1 MKITEKTAK
10 MFLAVFVILG
20 FNYGVSFQQFLH
32 FDWTDPRGLGDSLS
46 YLAMSNGDTDITS
59 IHRYRIIIPF
69 LADLVRDVI
78 RPLVSSDQSHMIDA
92 LSFYI
97 VNYFITSLAGLF
109 LYLFLV
115 ELKFKPERSLLGVFI
130 FLGSRITIL
139 STGSPVVDSLYYLAI
154 IVIVYF
160 CLTRRSMLLSLLTPF
175 LILTKET
182 TVPFLFLPFFL
193 KTMNRKLIAMSLS
206 VSFAILFWMRNAV
219 TSGLSNVDS
228 SEDPILDIVG
238 SHLAS
243 GLADLSQSF
252 FSLASW
258 HDLFSP
264 FSVFWVI
271 ALLGAWI
278 EFKKI
283 DTYYE
288 TPRFLFW
295 IIPIAFGFAVLSSN
309 AGRMLHS
316 LFPLVIPYAL
326 IAIDY
331 VMFRKPVEEDN
342 GEYTDH

>member
-10 MFLAVFVILG
+10 TFLAVLVILG

-32 FDWTDPRGLGDSLS
+32 FDWADPRGLGDSLS
-46 YLAMSNGDTDITS
+46 YLAMSNGDSDIAS

-78 RPLVSSDQSHMIDA
+78 RPLVSSDLLHAIDA

-97 VNYFITSLAGLF
+97 VNYLITSLTGIF

-115 ELKFKPERSLLGVFI
+115 ELKFKPERSLMGVFI

-139 STGSPVVDSLYYLAI
+139 STGAPMVDSLYYLAI

-160 CLTRRSMLLSLLTPF
+160 CLTQRSMLLCLLTPL

-182 TVPFLFLPFFL
+182 TVPFLFLPLLL
-193 KTMNRKLIAMSLS
+193 KTINRKLILLSLS
-206 VSFAILFWMRNAV
+206 VSFAVLFWVRGLV
-219 TSGLSNVDS
+219 TAALPNVS
-228 SEDPILDIVG
+228 KSEDPILVTIT
-238 SHLAS
+238 SHLAA
-243 GLADLSQSF
+243 GLENLNQSY
-252 FSLASW
+252 FSLVGW

-271 ALLGAWI
+271 ALFGGWI

-288 TPRFLFW
+288 IPRFLFW
-295 IIPIAFGFAVLSSN
+295 IIPIAFGYTVLSSN

-331 VMFRKPVEEDN
+331 VMSRKQLKD
-342 GEYTDH
+342 

>member
-1 MKITEKTAK
+1 MNITAK
-10 MFLAVFVILG
+10 TSKMIMVVFVILG

-32 FDWTDPRGLGDSLS
+32 FDWADPRGLGDSLS
-46 YLAMSNGDTDITS
+46 YLAMSNGDSDIAS

-69 LADLVRDVI
+69 LADFVRNVI
-78 RPLVSSDQSHMIDA
+78 RPLVSSDQLHAIDA

-97 VNYFITSLAGLF
+97 VNYLITSLAGLF
-109 LYLFLV
+109 LYLFLI
-115 ELKFKPERSLLGVFI
+115 ELKFKPERSLMGVFI

-139 STGSPVVDSLYYLAI
+139 STGAPMVDSLYHLAI

-160 CLTRRSMLLSLLTPF
+160 CLTQRSMLLCLLTPL

-193 KTMNRKLIAMSLS
+193 KTINRKLILLSLS
-206 VSFAILFWMRNAV
+206 VSFAILFWVRSLV
-219 TSGLSNVDS
+219 TAALPNVVK
-228 SEDPILDIVG
+228 SEDSILVTIT

-243 GLADLSQSF
+243 GLENLSQSY
-252 FSLASW
+252 FSLAGW

-271 ALLGAWI
+271 ALFGAWL

-288 TPRFLFW
+288 IPRFLFW
-295 IIPIAFGFAVLSSN
+295 IIPIAFGYTVLSSN

-331 VMFRKPVEEDN
+331 IMSRKQLKD
-342 GEYTDH
+342 

>member
-1 MKITEKTAK
+1 MNITAK
-10 MFLAVFVILG
+10 TFKMIMVVFVILG

-32 FDWTDPRGLGDSLS
+32 FDWADQRGLGDSLS
-46 YLAMSNGDTDITS
+46 YLAMSNGDSNIAS

-78 RPLVSSDQSHMIDA
+78 RPLVSFDQLHAIDA

-109 LYLFLV
+109 LYLFLL
-115 ELKFKPERSLLGVFI
+115 ELKFKPERSLMGVLI
-130 FLGSRITIL
+130 FLGSRITII
-139 STGSPVVDSLYYLAI
+139 STGAPMVDSLYYLAI
-154 IVIVYF
+154 IVIAYF
-160 CLTRRSMLLSLLTPF
+160 SLTQRSMLLCLLTPL

-182 TVPFLFLPFFL
+182 TVPFLFLPLLL
-193 KTMNRKLIAMSLS
+193 KTINRKLILLSLS
-206 VSFAILFWMRNAV
+206 VSFVILFWVRSLV
-219 TSGLSNVDS
+219 TTALPNVAKL
-228 SEDPILDIVG
+228 EDPILVTIA
-238 SHLAS
+238 SHFLS
-243 GLADLSQSF
+243 GFENLSQNY
-252 FSLASW
+252 FSLAGW

-271 ALLGAWI
+271 ALFGVWI
-278 EFKKI
+278 EIKKI

-288 TPRFLFW
+288 IPRFLYW
-295 IIPIAFGFAVLSSN
+295 IIPIAFGYTVLSSN

-331 VMFRKPVEEDN
+331 VMSRKQLKD
-342 GEYTDH
+342 

>member
-1 MKITEKTAK
+1 MNISEKNAKI
-10 MFLAVFVILG
+10 FLVALIILG

-32 FDWTDPRGLGDSLS
+32 FDWADPKGLSDSAS
-46 YLAMSNGDTDITS
+46 YLAMSNGDSDVAS

-78 RPLVSSDQSHMIDA
+78 QPLVPADQLHMIDA
-92 LSFYI
+92 LGFYL

-139 STGSPVVDSLYYLAI
+139 STGGPMVDSLYYLAI

-160 CLTRRSMLLSLLTPF
+160 CLTQRSMLLCMLTPL

-182 TVPFLFLPFFL
+182 TVPFLFLPLFV
-193 KTMNRKLIAMSLS
+193 KTMNRKLILLSLS
-206 VSFAILFWMRNAV
+206 VSFIILFWVRSVITAALPNV
-219 TSGLSNVDS
+219 VKSNDSILVTITNHLTSGLDN
-228 SEDPILDIVG
+228 
-238 SHLAS
+238 
-243 GLADLSQSF
+243 LSQSY
-252 FSLASW
+252 FSLTGW

-264 FSVFWVI
+264 FSFFWLV
-271 ALLGAWI
+271 AFFGAWL

-283 DTYYE
+283 DTYYQI
-288 TPRFLFW
+288 PRFLFW
-295 IIPIAFGFAVLSSN
+295 IIPITFGFTVLSSN

-316 LFPLVIPYAL
+316 MFPLVIPYSL

-331 VMFRKPVEEDN
+331 VLSRKQVES
-342 GEYTDH
+342 

>member
-10 MFLAVFVILG
+10 MFLVVFAILG

-32 FDWTDPRGLGDSLS
+32 FDWTDPRGLGDSVS
-46 YLAMSNGDTDITS
+46 YLAMSNGDADIAS

-78 RPLVSSDQSHMIDA
+78 RPLISSEHLHAIDA

-115 ELKFKPERSLLGVFI
+115 ELKFKPERSLMGVFI

-139 STGSPVVDSLYYLAI
+139 STGAPVVDSLYYLAI

-160 CLTRRSMLLSLLTPF
+160 CLTQRSMLLCLLAPL

-182 TVPFLFLPFFL
+182 TVPFLFLPLLL
-193 KTMNRKLIAMSLS
+193 KTINRKLILLSLS
-206 VSFAILFWMRNAV
+206 VSFAILFWVRSLVTAALPNAV
-219 TSGLSNVDS
+219 N
-228 SEDPILDIVG
+228 SEDPILVTIG
-238 SHLAS
+238 NHLSS
-243 GLADLSQSF
+243 GLENLSQSY
-252 FSLASW
+252 FSLTGW

-271 ALLGAWI
+271 ALFGAWL
-278 EFKKI
+278 EYKKI

-288 TPRFLFW
+288 IPRFLLW
-295 IIPIAFGFAVLSSN
+295 IIPITLGFTVLSSN
-309 AGRMLHS
+309 SGRMLHS
-316 LFPLVIPYAL
+316 LFPVVIPYAL
-326 IAIDY
+326 IGIDY
-331 VMFRKPVEEDN
+331 VLSRKQV
-342 GEYTDH
+342 GS

>member
-1 MKITEKTAK
+1 MNMTAK
-10 MFLAVFVILG
+10 TSKMIMVVFVILG

-32 FDWTDPRGLGDSLS
+32 FDWADPRGLGDSLS
-46 YLAMSNGDTDITS
+46 YLAMSNGDSDIAS

-69 LADLVRDVI
+69 LADLVRNVI
-78 RPLVSSDQSHMIDA
+78 RPLVSSDQLHAIDA
-92 LSFYI
+92 LSFYV

-109 LYLFLV
+109 LYLFLI
-115 ELKFKPERSLLGVFI
+115 ELRFKPERSLMGVFI

-139 STGSPVVDSLYYLAI
+139 STGAPMVDSLYHLAI

-160 CLTRRSMLLSLLTPF
+160 CLTQRSMLLCLLTPL
-175 LILTKET
+175 LIITKET

-193 KTMNRKLIAMSLS
+193 KTINRKLVLLSLS
-206 VSFAILFWMRNAV
+206 MSFAILFWVRSLV
-219 TSGLSNVDS
+219 TAALPNVVN
-228 SEDPILDIVG
+228 SEGSILVTIT

-243 GLADLSQSF
+243 GLQNLTQSY
-252 FSLASW
+252 FSLAGW

-271 ALLGAWI
+271 ALFGAWL

-288 TPRFLFW
+288 IPRFLFW
-295 IIPIAFGFAVLSSN
+295 IIPIAFGYTVLSSN

-331 VMFRKPVEEDN
+331 IMSRKQLKD
-342 GEYTDH
+342 

>member
-46 YLAMSNGDTDITS
+46 YLAMSNGDADIAS

-78 RPLVSSDQSHMIDA
+78 RPLISSDQLHAIDA
-92 LSFYI
+92 LSFYV

-109 LYLFLV
+109 LYLFLI
-115 ELKFKPERSLLGVFI
+115 ELKFKPERALMGVFI

-139 STGSPVVDSLYYLAI
+139 STGAPMVDSLYYLAI
-154 IVIVYF
+154 VVIVYL
-160 CLTRRSMLLSLLTPF
+160 CLTQRSILLCLLAPL

-182 TVPFLFLPFFL
+182 TVPFLFLPL
-193 KTMNRKLIAMSLS
+193 LVKTMNRKLILLSLS
-206 VSFAILFWMRNAV
+206 VSFAILFWVRSVVTAALPNAV
-219 TSGLSNVDS
+219 K
-228 SEDPILDIVG
+228 SEDPILVTIG
-238 SHLAS
+238 NHLSS
-243 GLADLSQSF
+243 GLENLSQSY
-252 FSLASW
+252 FSLTGW

-271 ALLGAWI
+271 ALYGVWL
-278 EFKKI
+278 EYKKI

-288 TPRFLFW
+288 IPRFLFW
-295 IIPIAFGFAVLSSN
+295 IIPIAFGFTVLSSN

-316 LFPLVIPYAL
+316 LFPLVIPYVL

-331 VMFRKPVEEDN
+331 VMFRKSVEEDN
-342 GEYTDH
+342 G

>member
-1 MKITEKTAK
+1 MNITAKTAK
-10 MFLAVFVILG
+10 MILVVFVILG

-32 FDWTDPRGLGDSLS
+32 FDWADPRGLGDSLS
-46 YLAMSNGDTDITS
+46 YLAMSNGDSDIAS

-78 RPLVSSDQSHMIDA
+78 RSLVSYDQLHAIDA
-92 LSFYI
+92 LSFYV

-109 LYLFLV
+109 LYLFLI
-115 ELKFKPERSLLGVFI
+115 ELKFKPERSLMGVFI

-139 STGSPVVDSLYYLAI
+139 STGAPLVESLYHLAI

-160 CLTRRSMLLSLLTPF
+160 CLTQRSILLCLLTPL

-193 KTMNRKLIAMSLS
+193 KTINRKLVLLSLS
-206 VSFAILFWMRNAV
+206 MSFAILFWVRSLV
-219 TSGLSNVDS
+219 TVALPNVVK
-228 SEDPILDIVG
+228 SEDSILVTIT

-243 GLADLSQSF
+243 GLQNLTQSY
-252 FSLASW
+252 FSLAGW

-271 ALLGAWI
+271 ALFGAWL

-288 TPRFLFW
+288 IPRFLFW
-295 IIPIAFGFAVLSSN
+295 IIPIAFGYTVLSSN

-331 VMFRKPVEEDN
+331 VMSRKQLKD
-342 GEYTDH
+342 

>member
-1 MKITEKTAK
+1 MNITAK
-10 MFLAVFVILG
+10 TSKMIMVVFVILG

-32 FDWTDPRGLGDSLS
+32 FDWADPRGLGDSLS
-46 YLAMSNGDTDITS
+46 YLAMSNGDSDIAS
-59 IHRYRIIIPF
+59 IHRYRISIPF
-69 LADLVRDVI
+69 LADLVRNVI
-78 RPLVSSDQSHMIDA
+78 RPLVSSDQLHALDA

-97 VNYFITSLAGLF
+97 VNYLITSLVGLF
-109 LYLFLV
+109 LYHFLI
-115 ELKFKPERSLLGVFI
+115 ELKFKPELSLMGVFI

-139 STGSPVVDSLYYLAI
+139 STGAPMVDSLYHLSI
-154 IVIVYF
+154 IVIVYL
-160 CLTRRSMLLSLLTPF
+160 CLTQRSMLLCLLTPL

-193 KTMNRKLIAMSLS
+193 KTINRKLILLSLS
-206 VSFAILFWMRNAV
+206 VSFAILFWVRSLVRAA
-219 TSGLSNVDS
+219 LPNVVE
-228 SEDPILDIVG
+228 SEDSILVTIT

-243 GLADLSQSF
+243 GLQNLSQSY
-252 FSLASW
+252 FSLAGW

-271 ALLGAWI
+271 ALFGAWL

-288 TPRFLFW
+288 IPRFLFW
-295 IIPIAFGFAVLSSN
+295 IIPIAFGYTVLSSN

-331 VMFRKPVEEDN
+331 IMSRKQLKD
-342 GEYTDH
+342 